1 MSDKN
6 PASLIINSPYD
17 KPGRYWEQDEYGKLL
32 NITEGRRPAAYE
44 LVDTRTNTRRIETLD
59 AVNRIRDRLDAWRD
73 AGYPGVTS
81 VTRQLLDHWKERG
94 EWSPDEKRWVGGP
107 RQYPFYFCQLE
118 AIESLIWWLEAPE
131 EYKQGIYLQGD
142 GGPWER
148 ICNKMATGT
157 GKTPLMSLIITWQT
171 LNAINY
177 PKDARFSKA
186 IFIVAP
192 GLTVKSRLQVLNPG
206 NENNVYDE
214 FRLCPNEAMRQRLN
228 QVELLIENWHTLMPL
243 KEQDRSVVKKG
254 KESDEAFTRRVLG
267 SLAKNKDLIVIND
280 EAHHAYRQKAEIKVS
295 KKEAEELG
303 IDLDEATRWIEGL
316 DRIHKTRRIRRCFD
330 LSATPFAPTGKKNV
344 EGALF
349 NWVISD
355 FGLNDAIE
363 AGLVKTPRIVVR
375 DDAMPNA
382 KSYRSKLYHLYRE
395 DEVRDDL
402 NRKADV
408 NDPLPDLVQKAYAIL
423 AYDWDAAAKEWQ
435 KNGHN
440 IPPVLLTVCNRTET
454 AARIEQFFNSG
465 DCLIKSTQA
474 PEKTLRV
481 DSKVLEK
488 AERGESVT
496 KNKEYDQRL
505 TEIIEASGLPSD
517 KAEELLNLKQP
528 DQLRELVDTVG
539 KRGKPGQKLQNV
551 ISVAMLSEGWD
562 AANVTHIMGLR
573 AFSSQLLCEQVIGRG
588 LRRVAHDTDENGL
601 FLPEYV
607 NIFGVPLS
615 IFQEVGE
622 EGEAPPPPKPSV
634 RVQVEPGRNQYEI
647 KWPNIHRIDNVL
659 KPMLVMD
666 WDQVKPLKLDPMN
679 TPMNA
684 EVAPSLT
691 GFANL
696 SMASEIDLE
705 KAVEEFRL
713 QNLIFRAARKLYLQ
727 NADSFG
733 GDKQYLAVQLIR
745 IVEEFLQS
753 DKLDIPS
760 LWHQDPTRKQILF
773 ALNMD
778 TVVGHVSRYV
788 QEQNIEKLEAIFD
801 EAQPIGS
808 TALMRPWLTTKPCMA
823 TERSQISHVVYDSAW
838 EKVVAD
844 ICEKESHVTAW
855 AKNDHLDFII
865 RYLWRGSSRNFVPD
879 YLIRLNNGKTLVLE
893 VKGVDSEQNKAKRA
907 AMDTWVKAVNEQGGF
922 GQWCFDVVFEPSI
935 TRDIIL
941 KHFNTESMS
950 TLELKPHYIGDEALY
965 FSDEVKQ
972 MPGSF
977 EIARIKIKT
986 SINYNSNTK
995 ELEAFLP
1002 KDTWL
1007 KYGVCNFEILEEY
1020 FNLIGLLKEIINGED
1035 SSKIIWTLVDAKQ
1048 GCTIIELA
1056 IYGISLV
1063 GVYKFVCDYPKF
1075 REGLLAIKGDGEKII
1090 NHIKGKS
1097 KVSGNS
1103 NGLTKFEINEMVEN
1117 EIKKLNNNSKPK

>member
-1 MSDKN
+1 MAAMSDNLSDKK
-6 PASLIINSPYD
+6 PASLIINSPYI
-17 KPGRYWEQDEYGKLL
+17 KPERYWEQDDNGKLL
-32 NITEGRRPAAYE
+32 TIKEGRRPAAYE
-44 LVDTRTNTRRIETLD
+44 LVDTRTNTRRIETLEL
-59 AVNRIRDRLDAWRD
+59 VNRIRERLDAWRE
-73 AGYPGVTS
+73 AGWPGITS
-81 VTRQLLDHWKERG
+81 VTRQLLEHWHERG
-94 EWSPDEKRWVGGP
+94 EWSPEEKRWVGGP

-131 EYKQGIYLQGD
+131 NYKQGIHFAGD
-142 GGPWER
+142 GGPWQR
-148 ICNKMATGT
+148 ICNKMATGA
-157 GKTPLMSLIITWQT
+157 GKTSVMALIITWQT

-177 PKDARFSKA
+177 PKDSRFSKA
-186 IFIVAP
+186 VFVVAP
-192 GLTVKSRLQVLNPG
+192 GLTVKSRLQVLHPG
-206 NENNVYDE
+206 NEKNVYDE
-214 FRLCPNEAMRQRLN
+214 FRLCPNEAMRQKLN

-267 SLAKNKDLIVIND
+267 KLAGYKDLIVIND
-280 EAHHAYRQKAEIKVS
+280 EAHHAYRQKAEVKVS

-349 NWVISD
+349 SWVISD

-402 NRKADV
+402 NRKADA
-408 NDPLPDLVQKAYAIL
+408 NEPLPDLVQKAFAIL
-423 AYDWDAAAKEWQ
+423 AYDWQMAAQDWA
-435 KNGHN
+435 NSGHD

-465 DCLIKSTQA
+465 DCLIKRTQA

-481 DSKVLEK
+481 DSRVLEK
-488 AERGESVT
+488 AERGESIT
-496 KNKEYDQRL
+496 KDKNYDQRL
-505 TEIIEASGLPSD
+505 TEIIQAAGLPSD
-517 KAEELLNLKQP
+517 KREDLLALKQP
-528 DQLRELVDTVG
+528 DQLRALVDTVG
-539 KRGKPGQKLQNV
+539 KRGQPGQKLQNV

-573 AFSSQLLCEQVIGRG
+573 AFTSQLLCEQVIGRG
-588 LRRVAHDTDENGL
+588 LRRVAHDTDEHGL

-615 IFQEVGE
+615 IFQDVGE

-634 RVQVEPGRNQYEI
+634 RVEVEPGRNHLEI
-647 KWPNIHRIDNVL
+647 RWPNIHRIDTVL
-659 KPMLVMD
+659 NPQLVMD
-666 WDQVKPLKLDPMN
+666 WDAVKHLTLDPMQ

-705 KAVEEFRL
+705 KAVEDFRL
-713 QNLIFRAARKLYLQ
+713 QNLIFRAARRLYLQ

-745 IVEEFLQS
+745 IVEAFLAS

-760 LWHQDPTRKQILF
+760 LWHQDPVRKQILF

-778 TVVGHVSRYV
+778 TVVGHVNRYV
-788 QEQNIEKLEAIFD
+788 KEQNTEKLAAVFD
-801 EAQPIGS
+801 ETQPIGS
-808 TALMRPWLTTKPCMA
+808 TAQMRPWLTTKPCMA
-823 TERSQISHVVYDSAW
+823 TQRSQISHVVYDSAW

-844 ICEKESHVTAW
+844 ICEKEPHVIAW
-855 AKNDHLDFII
+855 AKNDHLDFIV

-879 YLIRLNNGKTLVLE
+879 YLLRLSNGKTLVLE
-893 VKGVDSEQNKAKRA
+893 VKGVDSEQNRAKRA
-907 AMDTWVKAVNEQGGF
+907 AMHTWVQAVNEQGGF
-922 GQWCFDVVFEPSI
+922 GQWCFDVVFEPAK
-935 TRDIIL
+935 TRDII
-941 KHFNTESMS
+941 M
-950 TLELKPHYIGDEALY
+950 
-965 FSDEVKQ
+965 
-972 MPGSF
+972 
-977 EIARIKIKT
+977 
-986 SINYNSNTK
+986 
-995 ELEAFLP
+995 
-1002 KDTWL
+1002 
-1007 KYGVCNFEILEEY
+1007 
-1020 FNLIGLLKEIINGED
+1020 
-1035 SSKIIWTLVDAKQ
+1035 
-1048 GCTIIELA
+1048 
-1056 IYGISLV
+1056 
-1063 GVYKFVCDYPKF
+1063 
-1075 REGLLAIKGDGEKII
+1075 
-1090 NHIKGKS
+1090 NHATG
-1097 KVSGNS
+1097 
-1103 NGLTKFEINEMVEN
+1103 
-1117 EIKKLNNNSKPK
+1117 